1 MAEILIV
8 DDDHH
13 LRQGF
18 QRLLDAEGYETRT
31 AASAEEALNL
41 MREKMPQCVVMDVR
55 MPGMDGLEAL
65 KRMRALEG
73 CPPVVIMTAY
83 STTETAIEATR
94 LGAFDYMLKPFD
106 IPQVLELLR
115 QLEQVGNLRS
125 DALELLLK
133 AAGIGLTAEVA
144 GLVCADAGNAALAKM
159 LRLLGTAAIL
169 CLSVPMFTALLE
181 CITEMVGYG

>member
-1 MAEILIV
+1 MELYFKGAAGILLAAVLGLALQKQEKDLSAALTAAVIAMAAVLM
-8 DDDHH
+8 
-13 LRQGF
+13 L
-18 QRLLDAEGYETRT
+18 RLLE
-31 AASAEEALNL
+31 
-41 MREKMPQCVVMDVR
+41 P
-55 MPGMDGLEAL
+55 
-65 KRMRALEG
+65 
-73 CPPVVIMTAY
+73 
-83 STTETAIEATR
+83 
-94 LGAFDYMLKPFD
+94 
-106 IPQVLELLR
+106 VLELLR
-115 QLEQVGNLRS
+115 QLEKVGNLRS

>member
-1 MAEILIV
+1 MELYFKGAAGILLAAVLGLALQKQEKDLSAVLTAAVIAMSAV
-8 DDDHH
+8 
-13 LRQGF
+13 LML
-18 QRLLDAEGYETRT
+18 RLLE
-31 AASAEEALNL
+31 
-41 MREKMPQCVVMDVR
+41 PVM
-55 MPGMDGLEAL
+55 
-65 KRMRALEG
+65 
-73 CPPVVIMTAY
+73 
-83 STTETAIEATR
+83 
-94 LGAFDYMLKPFD
+94 
-106 IPQVLELLR
+106 ELLR

>member
-1 MAEILIV
+1 MEQYFKGAAGILLAAVLGLALQKQEKDLSAVLTAAVIAMAAVLM
-8 DDDHH
+8 
-13 LRQGF
+13 L
-18 QRLLDAEGYETRT
+18 RLLE
-31 AASAEEALNL
+31 
-41 MREKMPQCVVMDVR
+41 P
-55 MPGMDGLEAL
+55 
-65 KRMRALEG
+65 
-73 CPPVVIMTAY
+73 
-83 STTETAIEATR
+83 
-94 LGAFDYMLKPFD
+94 
-106 IPQVLELLR
+106 VLELLR
-115 QLEQVGNLRS
+115 QLEQVGNMRS

>member
-1 MAEILIV
+1 MELYFKGAAGILLAAVLGLALQKQEKDLSAVLTAAVIAMAAVLM
-8 DDDHH
+8 
-13 LRQGF
+13 L
-18 QRLLDAEGYETRT
+18 RLLE
-31 AASAEEALNL
+31 
-41 MREKMPQCVVMDVR
+41 P
-55 MPGMDGLEAL
+55 
-65 KRMRALEG
+65 
-73 CPPVVIMTAY
+73 
-83 STTETAIEATR
+83 
-94 LGAFDYMLKPFD
+94 
-106 IPQVLELLR
+106 VLELLR

-181 CITEMVGYG
+181 CITEMVGY

>member
-1 MAEILIV
+1 MELYFKGAAGIMLAAVLGLALQKQEKDLSAVITAAVIAMAAVLM
-8 DDDHH
+8 
-13 LRQGF
+13 L
-18 QRLLDAEGYETRT
+18 RLLE
-31 AASAEEALNL
+31 
-41 MREKMPQCVVMDVR
+41 P
-55 MPGMDGLEAL
+55 
-65 KRMRALEG
+65 
-73 CPPVVIMTAY
+73 
-83 STTETAIEATR
+83 
-94 LGAFDYMLKPFD
+94 
-106 IPQVLELLR
+106 VLELLR

>member
-1 MAEILIV
+1 MELYFKGADGILLAAVLGLALQKQEKDLSAVLTAAVIAMAAVLM
-8 DDDHH
+8 
-13 LRQGF
+13 L
-18 QRLLDAEGYETRT
+18 RLLE
-31 AASAEEALNL
+31 
-41 MREKMPQCVVMDVR
+41 P
-55 MPGMDGLEAL
+55 
-65 KRMRALEG
+65 
-73 CPPVVIMTAY
+73 
-83 STTETAIEATR
+83 
-94 LGAFDYMLKPFD
+94 
-106 IPQVLELLR
+106 VLELLR

>member
-1 MAEILIV
+1 MELYFKGAAGILLAAVLGLALQKQEKDLSAVLTAAVIAMAAVLM
-8 DDDHH
+8 
-13 LRQGF
+13 L
-18 QRLLDAEGYETRT
+18 RLLE
-31 AASAEEALNL
+31 
-41 MREKMPQCVVMDVR
+41 P
-55 MPGMDGLEAL
+55 
-65 KRMRALEG
+65 
-73 CPPVVIMTAY
+73 
-83 STTETAIEATR
+83 
-94 LGAFDYMLKPFD
+94 
-106 IPQVLELLR
+106 VLELLR

-144 GLVCADAGNAALAKM
+144 GLVCADAGNVALAKM

>member
-1 MAEILIV
+1 MELYFKGAAGILLAAVLGLALQKQEKALSAVLTAAVIAMAAVLM
-8 DDDHH
+8 
-13 LRQGF
+13 L
-18 QRLLDAEGYETRT
+18 RLLE
-31 AASAEEALNL
+31 
-41 MREKMPQCVVMDVR
+41 P
-55 MPGMDGLEAL
+55 
-65 KRMRALEG
+65 
-73 CPPVVIMTAY
+73 
-83 STTETAIEATR
+83 
-94 LGAFDYMLKPFD
+94 
-106 IPQVLELLR
+106 VLELLR

>member
-1 MAEILIV
+1 MEQYFKGAAGILLAAVLGLALQKQEKDLSAVLTAAAIAMAAVLM
-8 DDDHH
+8 
-13 LRQGF
+13 L
-18 QRLLDAEGYETRT
+18 RLLE
-31 AASAEEALNL
+31 
-41 MREKMPQCVVMDVR
+41 P
-55 MPGMDGLEAL
+55 
-65 KRMRALEG
+65 
-73 CPPVVIMTAY
+73 
-83 STTETAIEATR
+83 
-94 LGAFDYMLKPFD
+94 
-106 IPQVLELLR
+106 VLELLR

>member
-1 MAEILIV
+1 MEQYFKGAAGILLAAVLGLALQKQEKDLSAVLTAAVIAMAAVLM
-8 DDDHH
+8 
-13 LRQGF
+13 L
-18 QRLLDAEGYETRT
+18 RLLE
-31 AASAEEALNL
+31 
-41 MREKMPQCVVMDVR
+41 P
-55 MPGMDGLEAL
+55 
-65 KRMRALEG
+65 
-73 CPPVVIMTAY
+73 
-83 STTETAIEATR
+83 
-94 LGAFDYMLKPFD
+94 
-106 IPQVLELLR
+106 VLELLR
-115 QLEQVGNLRS
+115 QLDQVGNLRS

>member
-1 MAEILIV
+1 MELYFKGAAGILLAAVLGLALQKQEKDLAAVLTAAVIAMAAVLM
-8 DDDHH
+8 
-13 LRQGF
+13 L
-18 QRLLDAEGYETRT
+18 RLLE
-31 AASAEEALNL
+31 
-41 MREKMPQCVVMDVR
+41 P
-55 MPGMDGLEAL
+55 
-65 KRMRALEG
+65 
-73 CPPVVIMTAY
+73 
-83 STTETAIEATR
+83 
-94 LGAFDYMLKPFD
+94 
-106 IPQVLELLR
+106 VLELLR

>member
-1 MAEILIV
+1 MELYFKGAAGILLAAVLGLALQKQEKDLSAVLTAAVIAMAAVLM
-8 DDDHH
+8 
-13 LRQGF
+13 L
-18 QRLLDAEGYETRT
+18 RLLE
-31 AASAEEALNL
+31 
-41 MREKMPQCVVMDVR
+41 P
-55 MPGMDGLEAL
+55 
-65 KRMRALEG
+65 
-73 CPPVVIMTAY
+73 
-83 STTETAIEATR
+83 
-94 LGAFDYMLKPFD
+94 
-106 IPQVLELLR
+106 VLELLR

-133 AAGIGLTAEVA
+133 AAGIGLTTEVA

>member
-1 MAEILIV
+1 MELYFKGAAGILLAAVLGLALQKQEKDLSAVLTAAVIVMAAVLM
-8 DDDHH
+8 
-13 LRQGF
+13 L
-18 QRLLDAEGYETRT
+18 RLLE
-31 AASAEEALNL
+31 
-41 MREKMPQCVVMDVR
+41 P
-55 MPGMDGLEAL
+55 
-65 KRMRALEG
+65 
-73 CPPVVIMTAY
+73 
-83 STTETAIEATR
+83 
-94 LGAFDYMLKPFD
+94 
-106 IPQVLELLR
+106 VLELLR

>member
-1 MAEILIV
+1 MELYFKGAAGILLAAV
-8 DDDHH
+8 LGLALQKQEKD
-13 LRQGF
+13 LAAV
-18 QRLLDAEGYETRT
+18 LT
-31 AASAEEALNL
+31 AAVIAMAAVL
-41 MREKMPQCVVMDVR
+41 MLCL
-55 MPGMDGLEAL
+55 LE
-65 KRMRALEG
+65 
-73 CPPVVIMTAY
+73 P
-83 STTETAIEATR
+83 
-94 LGAFDYMLKPFD
+94 
-106 IPQVLELLR
+106 VLELLR

>member
-1 MAEILIV
+1 MELYFKGAAGILLAAVLGLALQKQEKDLSAVLTAAVIAMAAVLM
-8 DDDHH
+8 
-13 LRQGF
+13 L
-18 QRLLDAEGYETRT
+18 RLLE
-31 AASAEEALNL
+31 
-41 MREKMPQCVVMDVR
+41 
-55 MPGMDGLEAL
+55 
-65 KRMRALEG
+65 
-73 CPPVVIMTAY
+73 PVT
-83 STTETAIEATR
+83 
-94 LGAFDYMLKPFD
+94 
-106 IPQVLELLR
+106 ELLR

-169 CLSVPMFTALLE
+169 CLSVTMFTALLE

>member
-1 MAEILIV
+1 MELYFKGAAGILLAAVLGLALQKQEKDLSAVLTAAVIAMAAVLM
-8 DDDHH
+8 
-13 LRQGF
+13 L
-18 QRLLDAEGYETRT
+18 RLLE
-31 AASAEEALNL
+31 
-41 MREKMPQCVVMDVR
+41 P
-55 MPGMDGLEAL
+55 
-65 KRMRALEG
+65 
-73 CPPVVIMTAY
+73 
-83 STTETAIEATR
+83 
-94 LGAFDYMLKPFD
+94 
-106 IPQVLELLR
+106 VLELLR

-144 GLVCADAGNAALAKM
+144 GLVCADAVNAALAKM

>member
-1 MAEILIV
+1 MELYFKGAAGILLAAVLGMALQKQEKDLSAVLTAAVIAMAAVLM
-8 DDDHH
+8 
-13 LRQGF
+13 L
-18 QRLLDAEGYETRT
+18 RLLE
-31 AASAEEALNL
+31 
-41 MREKMPQCVVMDVR
+41 P
-55 MPGMDGLEAL
+55 
-65 KRMRALEG
+65 
-73 CPPVVIMTAY
+73 
-83 STTETAIEATR
+83 
-94 LGAFDYMLKPFD
+94 
-106 IPQVLELLR
+106 VLELLR
-115 QLEQVGNLRS
+115 QLELVGNLRS

>member
-1 MAEILIV
+1 MELYFKGAAGILLAAVLGLALQKQEKDLSAVLTAAVIAMAAVLM
-8 DDDHH
+8 
-13 LRQGF
+13 L
-18 QRLLDAEGYETRT
+18 RLLE
-31 AASAEEALNL
+31 
-41 MREKMPQCVVMDVR
+41 
-55 MPGMDGLEAL
+55 
-65 KRMRALEG
+65 
-73 CPPVVIMTAY
+73 PVT
-83 STTETAIEATR
+83 
-94 LGAFDYMLKPFD
+94 
-106 IPQVLELLR
+106 ELLR

-144 GLVCADAGNAALAKM
+144 GIVCADAGNAALAKM

>member
-1 MAEILIV
+1 MELYFKGAAGILLAAVLGLALQKQEKDLSAVLTAAVIAMAAVLM
-8 DDDHH
+8 
-13 LRQGF
+13 L
-18 QRLLDAEGYETRT
+18 RLLE
-31 AASAEEALNL
+31 
-41 MREKMPQCVVMDVR
+41 P
-55 MPGMDGLEAL
+55 
-65 KRMRALEG
+65 
-73 CPPVVIMTAY
+73 
-83 STTETAIEATR
+83 
-94 LGAFDYMLKPFD
+94 
-106 IPQVLELLR
+106 VLELLR

-125 DALELLLK
+125 DALELLLE

>member
-1 MAEILIV
+1 MELFFKGAAGILLAAVLGLALQKQEKDLSAVLTAAVIAMAAVLM
-8 DDDHH
+8 
-13 LRQGF
+13 L
-18 QRLLDAEGYETRT
+18 RLLE
-31 AASAEEALNL
+31 
-41 MREKMPQCVVMDVR
+41 P
-55 MPGMDGLEAL
+55 
-65 KRMRALEG
+65 
-73 CPPVVIMTAY
+73 
-83 STTETAIEATR
+83 
-94 LGAFDYMLKPFD
+94 
-106 IPQVLELLR
+106 VLELLR

>member
-1 MAEILIV
+1 MELYFKGAAGILLAAVLGLALQKQEKDLSAVLTAAVIAMAAVLM
-8 DDDHH
+8 
-13 LRQGF
+13 L
-18 QRLLDAEGYETRT
+18 RLLE
-31 AASAEEALNL
+31 
-41 MREKMPQCVVMDVR
+41 P
-55 MPGMDGLEAL
+55 
-65 KRMRALEG
+65 
-73 CPPVVIMTAY
+73 
-83 STTETAIEATR
+83 
-94 LGAFDYMLKPFD
+94 
-106 IPQVLELLR
+106 VLELLR

-125 DALELLLK
+125 DVLELLLK